1 MDGDFP
7 VMESGATWTPL
18 NNVRNSLI
26 PGGWWLVAGCAVPA
40 APVEPGRGLDTGTI
54 PPTYWGMVGANT
66 GDHGTDTAPV
76 LSKHLPSHVPMLC
89 PYCALYLTVWAA
101 LLIISYLYSVQLET

>member
-1 MDGDFP
+1 MLQVSDIGVPEMDGDFP

-54 PPTYWGMVGANT
+54 PPTYWGMVGVNT
-66 GDHGTDTAPV
+66 GDYGTDTAPV
-76 LSKHLPSHVPMLC
+76 LS
-89 PYCALYLTVWAA
+89 
-101 LLIISYLYSVQLET
+101 

>member
-1 MDGDFP
+1 MLQVSDIGVPEMDGDFP

-76 LSKHLPSHVPMLC
+76 LS
-89 PYCALYLTVWAA
+89 
-101 LLIISYLYSVQLET
+101 